1 MEENLMFD
9 TVARVTVLLA
19 ERNMSFAELSRRS
32 GISSSTIRSAAA
44 RRTQLTLPTIEQI
57 CAALDIPLWKF
68 FYVPN
73 ELDHMNGWIKM

>member
-1 MEENLMFD
+1 MFD
-9 TVARVTVLLA
+9 TIARVTVLLA
-19 ERNMSFAELSRRS
+19 ERNMSYAELSRRS

-68 FYVPN
+68 FFVP
-73 ELDHMNGWIKM
+73 EDPDHWGGFPQ